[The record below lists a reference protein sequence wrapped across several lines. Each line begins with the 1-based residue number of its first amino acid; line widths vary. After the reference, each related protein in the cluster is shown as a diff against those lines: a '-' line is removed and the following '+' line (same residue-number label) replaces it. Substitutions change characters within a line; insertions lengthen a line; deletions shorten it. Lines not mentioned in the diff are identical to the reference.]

1 MEKLTEKRQKEIEK
15 QIDIQKKSVA
25 FDMREPTIEL
35 YVSKYL
41 KDIDKD
47 DNEIKFQKFYLIS

>member
-1 MEKLTEKRQKEIEK
+1 MEKLTESRLKAIDE

-35 YVSKYL
+35 YVS
-41 KDIDKD
+41 I
-47 DNEIKFQKFYLIS
+47 